1 MTDEEKTGPIKSIE
15 EWYKKI
21 FEADDDNNKET
32 NTQKSSE
39 SDTAASL
46 ARKSLER
53 LTMRF
58 T

>member
-1 MTDEEKTGPIKSIE
+1 MKDEEKTDPIKSIE

-21 FEADDDNNKET
+21 FEADDNNKET
-32 NTQKSSE
+32 NTPKSSE
-39 SDTAASL
+39 NDTAALL

-53 LTMRF
+53 LTIRS

>member
-15 EWYKKI
+15 EWYEKI
-21 FEADDDNNKET
+21 FEADDNNKET

-39 SDTAASL
+39 SDTAALL

-53 LTMRF
+53 LTMRS

>member
-1 MTDEEKTGPIKSIE
+1 MTDKEKTDPIKSIE
-15 EWYKKI
+15 EWYEKI
-21 FEADDDNNKET
+21 FEADDDDNKET

-39 SDTAASL
+39 SDTAALL

-53 LTMRF
+53 LTMRS